1 MKLSIQVTLLL
12 VFFGATTITGWLYK
26 HELKERKRVESNQYA
41 LMGEIER
48 WKTKD
53 SLNVASVERLIFSK
67 KELEA
72 YNSELTEIVKEQ
84 GVRINRLQSI
94 TQTGVKTETVIK
106 TVVKD
111 SLIIV
116 DNIVVDTFRC
126 IDYISPY
133 LDLSGCFEN
142 DNIFHGEI
150 VSRDTLTQI
159 VHRVPKF
166 EFWFIRLGTK
176 GVKQN
181 VMSSNPY
188 SVITFSDYIELKRR

>member
-1 MKLSIQVTLLL
+1 MKKIQIILIL
-12 VFFGATTITGWLYK
+12 VFFFTTTVTGWLFNK
-26 HELKERKRVESNQYA
+26 EREERKRVESNQYA
-41 LMGEIER
+41 LMGKLER

-53 SLNVASVERLIFSK
+53 SLNVASVDRLVFSK
-67 KELEA
+67 KELEV
-72 YNSELTEIVKEQ
+72 YNSKLTETVKEQ
-84 GVRINRLQSI
+84 DIKIRRLQSI

-111 SLIIV
+111 SFIIV
-116 DNIVVDTFRC
+116 DNVVVDTFRC

-133 LDLSGCFEN
+133 LDLSGCFGN

-176 GVKQN
+176 GIKQN